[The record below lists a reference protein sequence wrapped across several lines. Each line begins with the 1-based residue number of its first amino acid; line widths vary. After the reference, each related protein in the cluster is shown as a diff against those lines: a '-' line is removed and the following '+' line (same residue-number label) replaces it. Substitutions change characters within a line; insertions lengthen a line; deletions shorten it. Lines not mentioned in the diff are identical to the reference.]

1 LALSSSLGLLLIC
14 SCNGLN
20 KEGKYEINSSL
31 FMGCDT
37 ILKGKKI
44 GVKDLPLYKIDTSF
58 YTFLDSIVVSE
69 SKCPFYN
76 ECTSCFSFTFV
87 ERFGVSEIQI
97 TSDNIYRYD
106 YSKCHGLFEYK
117 GRRFICDSLYNADL
131 LHKTSEI
138 ITVKYLIFDRSH
150 WANGG
155 NERYTTW
162 FFEYENKNI
171 LFKGHHKCF

>member
-69 SKCPFYN
+69 S
-76 ECTSCFSFTFV
+76 
-87 ERFGVSEIQI
+87 
-97 TSDNIYRYD
+97 
-106 YSKCHGLFEYK
+106 
-117 GRRFICDSLYNADL
+117 
-131 LHKTSEI
+131 
-138 ITVKYLIFDRSH
+138 
-150 WANGG
+150 
-155 NERYTTW
+155 
-162 FFEYENKNI
+162 
-171 LFKGHHKCF
+171 